1 MAKITCTK
9 YDWFWFCYS
18 SVQKVAWD
26 FEANQLA
33 YQSQLRTV
41 STFIWKVLYAQE
53 TGTIN
58 GDSLRLVARVNLNY
72 GIFCIVFSIFFRPVY
87 TYSVVYRCTSGIQ
100 PIKTWTAS
108 SRGCLKL
115 IYPRLN
121 INWRDISF
129 LTWTGD
135 NQERYNK
142 YALCLKTSVLAIVT
156 TLLREAYSLESCFL
170 VNMNYFDN
178 LLSSSAH
185 VVHTTTKKVISCH

>member
-1 MAKITCTK
+1 M
-9 YDWFWFCYS
+9 
-18 SVQKVAWD
+18 
-26 FEANQLA
+26 
-33 YQSQLRTV
+33 
-41 STFIWKVLYAQE
+41 
-53 TGTIN
+53 
-58 GDSLRLVARVNLNY
+58 
-72 GIFCIVFSIFFRPVY
+72 Y

-142 YALCLKTSVLAIVT
+142 YAVCLKTSVLNIVLSPLLAARRLNYEGRSPT
-156 TLLREAYSLESCFL
+156 GSVECICRQTVMNDPGAQQPSQMFLTWVKARPQHRELRALLLTNSVCVLAFKHVASLLRSRSGVTRAREG
-170 VNMNYFDN
+170 D
-178 LLSSSAH
+178 
-185 VVHTTTKKVISCH
+185 

>member
-1 MAKITCTK
+1 MA
-9 YDWFWFCYS
+9 YFASYS
-18 SVQKVAWD
+18 
-26 FEANQLA
+26 L
-33 YQSQLRTV
+33 
-41 STFIWKVLYAQE
+41 
-53 TGTIN
+53 
-58 GDSLRLVARVNLNY
+58 
-72 GIFCIVFSIFFRPVY
+72 FRPVY

-142 YALCLKTSVLAIVT
+142 YALCLKTSVLAFVT

-170 VNMNYFDN
+170 WTWTILICYHQVLTLSTQLQKKLFHVIREHF
-178 LLSSSAH
+178 LGCLSSLFGSDENGCQMY
-185 VVHTTTKKVISCH
+185 KV